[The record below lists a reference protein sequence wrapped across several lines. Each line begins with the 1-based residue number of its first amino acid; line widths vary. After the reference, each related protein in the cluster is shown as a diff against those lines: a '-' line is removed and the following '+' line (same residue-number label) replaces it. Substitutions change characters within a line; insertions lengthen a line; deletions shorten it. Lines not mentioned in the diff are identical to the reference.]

1 MTKLDHLKAC
11 RLFLHK
17 VVNYRKSLIRLNHGK
32 HASESMM
39 TTMASIGY
47 LLPQI
52 NNFDR
57 MLNWIA
63 QKGMQVKILEL
74 IPSNKTTWKT
84 ELQNL
89 ITEGNILQGRL
100 VGQPRE
106 TVRL

>member
-1 MTKLDHLKAC
+1 MTKLEHLKTC
-11 RLFLHK
+11 RQFLHK

-32 HASESMM
+32 HATENMM
-39 TTMASIGY
+39 KTMASIGY

-63 QKGMQVKILEL
+63 QKGMQVNILEL

-84 ELQNL
+84 ELHNL
-89 ITEGNILQGRL
+89 IAEGNILQGR
-100 VGQPRE
+100 VVNQPRE
-106 TVRL
+106 TVSL